1 MVKAKKVIVFKQ
13 ATAFAMLLVLLLVN
27 TIQLFHTH
35 TAKQILAVQQKA
47 AEKKIT
53 TAGHYVTTTT
63 DTKCFI
69 CDYQLTKD
77 ADHFFSSFHF
87 SLPEKFTVK
96 EIQAYCFIHS
106 GEYVFF
112 ETRGPPAVA

>member
-1 MVKAKKVIVFKQ
+1 MKAKKVIVIKQ
-13 ATAFAMLLVLLLVN
+13 TTAFVMLLVLLLVN

-47 AEKKIT
+47 AEKKISS
-53 TAGHYVTTTT
+53 AEDYFTTTT

-77 ADHFFSSFHF
+77 ADHFFSSFNCNAPVQF
-87 SLPEKFTVK
+87 DVK